1 MEERVK
7 EPENFYKDKFYD
19 EQISTGQ
26 ESTKKHS
33 TILKIL
39 QKDKFLLKELKNS
52 EDIFLPNKEVFP
64 NKQGYF
70 SPFPLQGVFSSTTSD
85 KLLPP
90 TEKEHNDRIVSWPS

>member
-70 SPFPLQGVFSSTTSD
+70 SPLQGGFSSTTSD

>member
-7 EPENFYKDKFYD
+7 EPENFYKDKFYE

-39 QKDKFLLKELKNS
+39 QKDKFLLKEFKNS

-70 SPFPLQGVFSSTTSD
+70 SPYKEDFSITYASF
-85 KLLPP
+85 PP
-90 TEKEHNDRIVSWPS
+90 TLTRRFFFNNK